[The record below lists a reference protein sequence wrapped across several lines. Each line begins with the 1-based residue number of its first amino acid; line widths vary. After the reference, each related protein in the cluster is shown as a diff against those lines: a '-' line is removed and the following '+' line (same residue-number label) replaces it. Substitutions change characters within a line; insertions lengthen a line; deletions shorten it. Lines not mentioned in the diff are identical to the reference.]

1 MARLFPL
8 LILLALLVVAIVARQ
23 HVRPRSDRVY
33 RPQANPFGRR
43 RPDAGGDANWVARR
57 ADAEGLRD
65 AYSSE
70 SIDPDR
76 ALYRCGGCQAWYHE
90 ASVAALQRE
99 NGGRCALC
107 GNADLREVRIV

>member
-33 RPQANPFGRR
+33 RPRASPFGRR
-43 RPDAGGDANWVARR
+43 PPDAGGDANWVASR

-76 ALYRCGGCQAWYHE
+76 VLYRCGGCQAC
-90 ASVAALQRE
+90 SAAARECGPLRALRQRRPARSPHRLTE
-99 NGGRCALC
+99 
-107 GNADLREVRIV
+107 